1 MNCVGAK
8 CDETKIEGSINKLCA
23 FSCILELEESKRN
36 CDSCEQKVNQM
47 EARNMTFS
55 NGKSSQWY
63 SHCKNERANSKKDE
77 HHTLSHWQGSVSKA
91 KSSIIVHRTLK
102 HFLCAHWLW

>member
-1 MNCVGAK
+1 VKRGTSYWLIIVLCAYVAIGGKYCLFIIFMIHVHGMMNCVGAK

-55 NGKSSQWY
+55 NGKSSQ
-63 SHCKNERANSKKDE
+63 
-77 HHTLSHWQGSVSKA
+77 
-91 KSSIIVHRTLK
+91 
-102 HFLCAHWLW
+102 